1 MNRVLRFIYMNID
14 YHHLEHHMYPMVPY
28 HALSQL
34 HEEIRSDCPPYANL
48 WQAYQEIIPT
58 IWRQRSSPSY
68 FVQRPTRGEQARSPQ
83 SRASHW
89 R

>member
-1 MNRVLRFIYMNID
+1 
-14 YHHLEHHMYPMVPY
+14 MVPY

-34 HEEIRSDCPPYANL
+34 HEEIRSDCPPPYANL

-58 IWRQRSSPSY
+58 IWRQRRDPSY

-83 SRASHW
+83 TESQSLEINA
-89 R
+89 